1 LEYDDMAKDH
11 PREQQ
16 VSEQHPEPREQTQET
31 RMPASLP
38 EPAPPLSNQGLERVR
53 ESHC

>member
-1 LEYDDMAKDH
+1 MAKDS

-16 VSEQHPEPREQTQET
+16 AAEQHPEPREQTRQT
-31 RMPASLP
+31 RTPAALP
-38 EPAPPLSNQGLERVR
+38 EPAPPLSNEGLERVR